1 MRSTH
6 RFPQFKSVACLLFC
20 ALACSVSAGE
30 PAPKDAPKDA
40 PKKERRVWQQLKADR
55 LVSDESVVFASAPDI
70 KKLIANFER
79 TSLRGL
85 IKEEDMSNTLMK
97 ALTGIRD
104 AYIKGDGARTE
115 LELRR
120 RSDEIELLLKL
131 VPMVDGQAAIAIE
144 AGAEGEN
151 KDGILFIASMPSGDG
166 GEERQRAL
174 EELMEKHR
182 AAQCTDPRFKDFDDQ
197 IGPYLVTR
205 VECTDLKLVEAWAFV
220 ENLFVYGHG
229 KGIVERALE
238 RYTRGGQ
245 GTLALHAGYQG
256 VYKEVGRDEKGE
268 ALVYIQA
275 DARSYIKKAM
285 NADASVKLLLE
296 GKMNDLAGA
305 SPHMAVGIS
314 VADGNNAAI
323 KERMFVRTGKA
334 PAGQL
339 QPCTGVS
346 ARFVQGD
353 GLLYS
358 AQNIANSSQVAKDLL
373 GEIQKS
379 GGKTGFS
386 DALKKEL
393 NAQNDEEV
401 LAKLDVFKGESGFT
415 ISYIPHP
422 SASLNSVQDFVE
434 MVQPVFFAELD
445 RDNAVADASLIQLLN
460 ALQRASGQEYIF
472 TRVGNV
478 DIRYQKGAA
487 PREEKTG
494 SAELGM
500 FANLYAANPQFQPFF
515 TAWARV
521 DLDVDG
527 KPRKFLVL
535 SDSLNAI
542 KKAVQQSQF
551 SRVSLSEDPAFKAFQ
566 SQFRENRQSI
576 AFLDLKKLV
585 DMVSTEMPR
594 ISRAAGMSRE
604 SIEALPNLSIVK
616 DFMTPMAWASSFV
629 SEPAGAVIECAS
641 PVGNLPLLGVGGA
654 LAWPAIV
661 QKQQESVSQE
671 GDERF
676 KRLQLALHLYAS
688 DFDRLPPTLSDLYDA
703 YIKKDDLKAFESP
716 FRRGALKGSPQ
727 ELDNPDMTNLI
738 YVPGRS
744 LQGLGSDVLV
754 YEKEPTK
761 LLATPDGTRLV
772 HHVITVD
779 GRKTWLPKAALER
792 NLSGKVELITTNV
805 KETPIGE
812 KAAPAPKK
820 P

>member
-6 RFPQFKSVACLLFC
+6 RFPWLKSVACVLFC
-20 ALACSVSAGE
+20 VSACHLSAGE
-30 PAPKDAPKDA
+30 DAPKEA

-55 LVSDESVVFASAPDI
+55 LVSDESVIFASAPDV
-70 KKLIANFER
+70 KKLL
-79 TSLRGL
+79 TSLDRSALRGL
-85 IKEEDMSNTLMK
+85 LKEEDMSNTLLK
-97 ALTGIRD
+97 ALSGIRD

-120 RSDEIELLLKL
+120 RSDEVELLLKL
-131 VPMVDGQAAIAIE
+131 LPLVDGHAAIAIE
-144 AGAEGEN
+144 GGAEGEN
-151 KDGILFIASMPSGDG
+151 KDGILFVASMPSGDG

-174 EELMEKHR
+174 EDIMEKHR

-205 VECTDLKLVEAWAFV
+205 VENTELKLVEAWAFV
-220 ENLFVYGHG
+220 ENLFVYGQG

-245 GTLALHAGYQG
+245 GSLALHAGYQG

-275 DARSYIKKAM
+275 NGQNYLKKAI
-285 NADASVKLLLE
+285 NSDPTFKLALE
-296 GKMNDLAGA
+296 GKLNDVGA
-305 SPHMAVGIS
+305 LSPHVAVGIS
-314 VADGNNAAI
+314 VAEGQNAAI
-323 KERMFVRTGKA
+323 KERLFVRTPQ
-334 PAGQL
+334 PAGGAGA
-339 QPCTGVS
+339 PCTGVS
-346 ARFVQGD
+346 ARFVQSD
-353 GLLYS
+353 GLFYT
-358 AQNIANSSQVAKDLL
+358 AQNMSNSGQFAKDFLAGL
-373 GEIQKS
+373 NKS
-379 GGKTGFS
+379 GGKYTFGERFKTLL
-386 DALKKEL
+386 AV
-393 NAQNDEEV
+393 QTDEEV

-422 SASLNSVQDFVE
+422 SGSLNSIQDFVE
-434 MVQPVFFAELD
+434 MVQPVFFMELD
-445 RDNAVADASLIQLLN
+445 KDNAVADASLLQLLN
-460 ALQRASGQEYIF
+460 AVQGATGQEYIF
-472 TRVGNV
+472 TQVGNAQ
-478 DIRYQKGAA
+478 IRYQKGAA

-494 SAELGM
+494 ASEIGL
-500 FANLYAANPQFQPFF
+500 FPNLLIPNAQLQPFF

-527 KPRKFLVL
+527 KPRKFLLL

-551 SRVSLSEDPAFKAFQ
+551 ARVSLAEDPAFKSFQ

-576 AFLDLKKLV
+576 AYLDLKKMV

-616 DFMTPMAWASSFV
+616 EYMTPMAWASSFV
-629 SEPAGAVIECAS
+629 ADPAGAVVECSS

-661 QKQQESVSQE
+661 QRQQESVSHE

-688 DFDRLPPTLSDLYDA
+688 DFDRLPPALSDLYEG
-703 YIKKDDLKAFESP
+703 YIKKEDLKAFESP

-727 ELDNPDMTNLI
+727 ELDNPEMTNLV

-792 NLSGKVELITTNV
+792 NLQGKVELITTNV

-812 KAAPAPKK
+812 KAPPAPKQ
-820 P
+820 